1 MQIAEFRRIVWEYY
15 QAHGRHDLPWRQTAD
30 PYCILVSEIMLQQT
44 QVPRVVAKYQE
55 FLRLFPTTS
64 ALAAA
69 PLGDVLR
76 AWSGLGYNRRAK
88 YLWEAAQRGPIP
100 STLEALV
107 GLPGVGVNT
116 AGAVL
121 AYAFNQPA
129 VFVETNIRSVILH
142 HFFAD
147 RTDVPDSA
155 VREKVAATLDAERPR
170 EWYWAL
176 MDYGSYLKQATGNAS
191 RRSRHYTRQSAF
203 QGSRRQLR
211 GAVLRNLS
219 SGPQTIAALS
229 AELAD
234 ERLESVLDDL
244 LREGL
249 INRRGKTLML

>member
-1 MQIAEFRRIVWEYY
+1 
-15 QAHGRHDLPWRQTAD
+15 
-30 PYCILVSEIMLQQT
+30 
-44 QVPRVVAKYQE
+44 
-55 FLRLFPTTS
+55 
-64 ALAAA
+64 
-69 PLGDVLR
+69 
-76 AWSGLGYNRRAK
+76 
-88 YLWEAAQRGPIP
+88 
-100 STLEALV
+100 
-107 GLPGVGVNT
+107 
-116 AGAVL
+116 
-121 AYAFNQPA
+121 
-129 VFVETNIRSVILH
+129 
-142 HFFAD
+142 
-147 RTDVPDSA
+147 
-155 VREKVAATLDAERPR
+155 
-170 EWYWAL
+170 